1 MPSHVPADR
10 TESAADP
17 AGPAGAA
24 GPTGAGPLAG
34 LTVLDCAT
42 LFAGPLAATVLGDYG
57 ADVIKIEHPR
67 RPDPARTHG
76 PSRDGAGLWWKMLG
90 RNKHTVTLD
99 LSRPAGARLLL
110 RLAAHADVLIEN
122 FRPGTLE
129 RWGLAPDRLHEA
141 NPGLVIARITGFG
154 QFGPYAHRPGFGTLA
169 ESMSGFAAATGQP
182 DGPPTLPPFGLAD
195 GVAALVAASAVQTAL
210 LHRLTH
216 GGRGQVVDL
225 AIVEPLLTLL
235 GPQATAYD
243 QLGTVPAR
251 LGNRSAN
258 NAPRNT
264 YRTRDGRWVAVS
276 TSAQSVAERVLRLV
290 GHPEVTE
297 EPWFAGGSGR
307 AAHAD
312 LLDGHVGRWIA
323 ARDLDEVL
331 TAFTDADAAICPVY
345 DIRDVFADPQ
355 YRALD
360 SITTVQDPE
369 LGPLRMQNVLYRLSA
384 TPGAIRWTGRP
395 HGADTAAVYGER
407 LGLTPGE
414 LEALAEDGIV

>member
-1 MPSHVPADR
+1 MPSQVPL
-10 TESAADP
+10 P
-17 AGPAGAA
+17 AGPVA
-24 GPTGAGPLAG
+24 PPGPLAG

-57 ADVIKIEHPR
+57 ADVIKIEHPG

-76 PSRDGAGLWWKMLG
+76 PARDGTGLWWKMLG

-99 LSRPAGARLLL
+99 LSRAAGARILL
-110 RLAAHADVLIEN
+110 RLAAQADVLIEN

-129 RWGLAPDRLHEA
+129 RWGLSPERLHET
-141 NPGLVIARITGFG
+141 NPGLVIARVTGFG
-154 QFGPYAHRPGFGTLA
+154 QFGPYARRPGFGTLA
-169 ESMSGFAAATGQP
+169 ESMSGFAAITGEP

-195 GVAALVAASAVQTAL
+195 GVAALVTASAVQTAL
-210 LHRLTH
+210 LHRARH
-216 GGRGQVVDL
+216 RAEGGDGGGQVVDL

-251 LGNRSAN
+251 TGNRSAN

-264 YRTRDGRWVAVS
+264 YRTRDDRWVAVS

-297 EPWFAGGSGR
+297 EPWFATGSGR

-312 LLDGHVGRWIA
+312 LLDGHVGDWIA
-323 ARDLDEVL
+323 ARDLDDVVKS
-331 TAFTDADAAICPVY
+331 FTEADAAICPVY

-384 TPGAIRWTGRP
+384 TPGSIRWTGRP
-395 HGADTAAVYGER
+395 HGADTAAVYRDR
-407 LGLTPGE
+407 LGLTDDE
-414 LEALAEDGIV
+414 LRALAEEGTV